1 LSVQNSSASLIAM
14 SPSVKELRESFLK
27 YFEDANHKRVRSSP
41 LVPQND
47 PSLLFTNAGMV
58 QFKDYF
64 TGKESPAFKRAVTVQ
79 KCVRAGGK
87 HNDLE
92 SVGFTKRHHTFFE
105 MLGNFS
111 FGDYFKAEAIEFAWT
126 YLTKVIGFPKDK
138 LWASVFREDDEAA
151 ELWKKISGL
160 PAERIVRMDEKD
172 NFWAMGDTG
181 PCGPCSE
188 IYYDRGPEAGKNE
201 TIFDGGERYLE
212 IWNNVFMQYERF
224 ADGRMIPLPK
234 PSVDTGMGLER
245 LASLIQAKPN
255 NYEIDGM
262 FSILTAFAEIT
273 KTPYGKNDSRDVA
286 LKVLTDHIRACSFL
300 MSDGVIPSN
309 EGRGYVLRRI
319 LRRAIRYGKQLGMNS
334 PFFHQG
340 VKAVVSEMGG
350 AYPELLQ
357 AEASVTKMIQME
369 EEKFFETLEG
379 GLKLLESRVANLA
392 KGGTLE
398 GAVAFQLYDT
408 FGFPLDLTEVI
419 LRERG
424 LKLDAPGFQVA
435 LEEQRERSRASWKG
449 SGQKTVED
457 VYHQVTPKLKSFN
470 FTGYQSYVDQ
480 AKVVA
485 LITGGKL
492 VDELPQGSD
501 GEVILDRAPFYA
513 ESGGQVGDSGVIQL
527 GEAMFNVVDTKKP
540 IGSFHSMLGH
550 MTHGSLKVGST
561 VESSVDVARRKRIRI
576 NHTMTHVL
584 HATLQEV
591 LGSHIKQAGSLVNDQ
606 YLRFD
611 FNHFQGL
618 SSAEIQKIE
627 NICNQRIRENPS
639 IQIKEEGLEEALA
652 GGAKAFFED
661 KYGDRVRVLR
671 VGSFSTELCGGTH
684 AESLAEA
691 GLFKIV
697 SESSIASGVR
707 RIVAVTAQKALDL
720 VIEEENTLQQ
730 LGDILKTSK
739 KEILAKVEKLLK
751 EKSDLQKKISDRAQA
766 PSKDFKSMIEE
777 IENVSVLF
785 DIAQVEQA
793 KDLRPL
799 VENYRNQIKKGVV
812 IVGAVIEEKATV
824 IVAVTSDLAPDFNT
838 NALIQKIGEVLG
850 GRGGGKPDFA
860 QVGGPNV
867 GAFNLDALKNLAKA
881 HIQGLRLTA

>member
-1 LSVQNSSASLIAM
+1 M
-14 SPSVKELRESFLK
+14 SRSVKELRESFLK
-27 YFEDANHKRVRSSP
+27 YFEDQSHKRVRSSL

-64 TGKESPAFKRAVTVQ
+64 TGKEAPAFKRAVTVQ

-126 YLTKVIGFPKDK
+126 YLTKVTGFPKDK
-138 LWASVFREDDEAA
+138 LWVSVFREDDEAA

-160 PAERIVRMDEKD
+160 PEERIVRMDEKD

-212 IWNNVFMQYERF
+212 IWNNVFMQFERF
-224 ADGRMIPLPK
+224 ADGKMIPLPK

-245 LASLIQAKPN
+245 LASLIQEKPN

-262 FSILTAFAEIT
+262 FSILSSFSEIT
-273 KTPYGKNDSRDVA
+273 KSPYGKSDPQDVA

-300 MSDGVIPSN
+300 ISDGVIPSN

-334 PFFHQG
+334 PFFHKG
-340 VKAVVSEMGG
+340 VKAVVTEMGG
-350 AYPELLQ
+350 AYPELVQ
-357 AEASVTKMIQME
+357 AEASVTKMIQIE

-398 GAVAFQLYDT
+398 GSVAFQLYDT

-424 LKLDAPGFQVA
+424 LRLDAPGFQVA

-457 VYHQVTPKLKSFN
+457 IYRLVVSKLNTFI
-470 FTGYQSYVDQ
+470 FTGYNSYVDQ
-480 AKVVA
+480 SKIIA
-485 LITGGKL
+485 LISDGKL
-492 VDELPQGSD
+492 VDELTQGSD

-527 GEAMFNVVDTKKP
+527 GEAVFDVADTKKP
-540 IGSFHSMLGH
+540 IGTFHSMLGR
-550 MTHGSLKVGST
+550 MTKGSLKVGST
-561 VESSVDVARRKRIRI
+561 IEAAVDLARRKRIRI
-576 NHTMTHVL
+576 NHTMTHVM
-584 HATLQEV
+584 HATLQET
-591 LGSHIKQAGSLVNDQ
+591 LGAHIKQAGSLVNDQ

-618 SSAEIQKIE
+618 STAEIQKIE

-639 IQIKEEGLEEALA
+639 IQIKEEALEEALA

-661 KYGDRVRVLR
+661 KYGDQVRVLR

-697 SESSIASGVR
+697 SEASVASGVR

-720 VIEEENTLQQ
+720 VLEEEATLQH
-730 LGDILKTSK
+730 LGEILKSPK
-739 KEILAKVEKLLK
+739 KELLAKVEKLLK
-751 EKSDLQKKISDRAQA
+751 EKSELQKKMTERAQA
-766 PSKDFKSMIEE
+766 PSKDFKSMLHE
-777 IENVSVLF
+777 IENVAVF
-785 DIAQVEQA
+785 IEIVEVDQA

-812 IVGAVIEEKATV
+812 IVGALIEEKATV
-824 IVAVTSDLAPDFNT
+824 IVAVTSDLAADFNT
-838 NALIQKIGEVLG
+838 NFLILKLGEVLG

-860 QVGGPNV
+860 QVGGPNLS
-867 GAFNLDALKNLAKA
+867 AFNLESLKKLATE
-881 HIQGLRLTA
+881 HIQSLRLTA

>member
-1 LSVQNSSASLIAM
+1 M
-14 SPSVKELRESFLK
+14 SRSVKELRESFLK
-27 YFEDANHKRVRSSP
+27 YFEDQSHKRVRSSL

-64 TGKESPAFKRAVTVQ
+64 TGKEAPAFKRAVTVQ

-126 YLTKVIGFPKDK
+126 YLTKVTGFPKDK
-138 LWASVFREDDEAA
+138 LWVSVFREDDEAA

-160 PAERIVRMDEKD
+160 PEERIVRMDEKD

-212 IWNNVFMQYERF
+212 IWNNVFMQFERF
-224 ADGRMIPLPK
+224 ADGKMIPLPK

-245 LASLIQAKPN
+245 LASLIQEKPN

-262 FSILTAFAEIT
+262 FSILSSFSEIT
-273 KTPYGKNDSRDVA
+273 KSPYGKSDPQDVA

-300 MSDGVIPSN
+300 ISDGVIPSN

-334 PFFHQG
+334 PFFHKG
-340 VKAVVSEMGG
+340 VKAVVTEMGG
-350 AYPELLQ
+350 AYPELVQ
-357 AEASVTKMIQME
+357 AEASVTKMIQIE

-398 GAVAFQLYDT
+398 GSVAFQLYDT

-424 LKLDAPGFQVA
+424 LRLDAPGFQVA

-457 VYHQVTPKLKSFN
+457 IYRLVVSKLNTFI
-470 FTGYQSYVDQ
+470 FTGYNSYVDQ
-480 AKVVA
+480 SKIIA
-485 LITGGKL
+485 LISDGKL
-492 VDELPQGSD
+492 VDELTQGSD

-527 GEAMFNVVDTKKP
+527 GEAVFDVADTKKP
-540 IGSFHSMLGH
+540 IGTFHSMLGR
-550 MTHGSLKVGST
+550 MTKGSLKVGST
-561 VESSVDVARRKRIRI
+561 IEAAVDLARRKRIRI
-576 NHTMTHVL
+576 NHTMTHVM
-584 HATLQEV
+584 HATLQET
-591 LGSHIKQAGSLVNDQ
+591 LGAHIKQAGSLVNDQ

-618 SSAEIQKIE
+618 STAEIQKIE

-639 IQIKEEGLEEALA
+639 IQIKEEALEEALA

-661 KYGDRVRVLR
+661 KYGDQVRVLR

-697 SESSIASGVR
+697 SEASVASGVR

-720 VIEEENTLQQ
+720 VLEEEATLQQ
-730 LGDILKTSK
+730 LGEILKSPK
-739 KEILAKVEKLLK
+739 KELLAKVEKLLK
-751 EKSDLQKKISDRAQA
+751 EKSELQKKMTERAQA
-766 PSKDFKSMIEE
+766 PSKDFKSMLHE
-777 IENVSVLF
+777 IENVAVF
-785 DIAQVEQA
+785 IEIVEVDQA

-812 IVGAVIEEKATV
+812 IVGALIEEKATV
-824 IVAVTSDLAPDFNT
+824 IVAVTSDLAADFNT
-838 NALIQKIGEVLG
+838 NFLILKLGEVLG

-860 QVGGPNV
+860 QVGGPNLS
-867 GAFNLDALKNLAKA
+867 AFNLESLKKLATE
-881 HIQGLRLTA
+881 HIQSLRLTA